1 MKTELLFEPVQ
12 LPLVKIAKE
21 HVFGAKTLGKSN
33 PSSSFVA
40 GNGQQDNALLAL
52 PH

>member
-1 MKTELLFEPVQ
+1 MKSEGLFEPVQ
-12 LPLVKIAKE
+12 LLQRNKFSAKRL
-21 HVFGAKTLGKSN
+21 LGKSN

-40 GNGQQDNALLAL
+40 GNGQRDNALLAL